1 MSINLYGHQIHY
13 FLSHLCCTNVIN
25 YKWFL
30 GFFVHIGLCTSVVLQ
45 RIFTLYLKEGSGIN
59 A

>member
-13 FLSHLCCTNVIN
+13 FLSDLCCTNVIN
-25 YKWFL
+25 YEWFL
-30 GFFVHIGLCTSVVLQ
+30 VFVVHIGLCTSVVPQ
-45 RIFTLYLKEGSGIN
+45 RIFTLCLKEGSGID